1 MHSLKVA
8 LLKNSAVGL
17 IVCMLMLSVDNV
29 AGTEDDVVVV
39 EFDEM
44 RLMLS
49 HADGDGEFLS

>member
-1 MHSLKVA
+1 
-8 LLKNSAVGL
+8 
-17 IVCMLMLSVDNV
+17 MLSVDNV

-49 HADGDGEFLS
+49 HADGDVCRAVMQHIGQFHLCGRQSCQD